1 MQNFRT
7 DFVRDVRRWKTIYDS
22 PTPHEMPLPGSWEE
36 RVTPLERLCCV
47 RCVRP
52 DKVVLAVQNFVVA
65 SMGQKFVEPP
75 IFDIALSFEESM
87 CTVPLV
93 FVLSKGSD
101 PMGALLK
108 LADERRKEVRWG
120 RSASTHLPRS

>member
-1 MQNFRT
+1 LWRQ
-7 DFVRDVRRWKTIYDS
+7 IYDS
-22 PTPHEMPLPGSWEE
+22 VDPHTMPLPGSWDSK
-36 RVTPLERLCCV
+36 VSPLERLCCV

-65 SMGQKFVEPP
+65 SMGAAFVQPP
-75 IFDIALSFEESM
+75 IFDIALSFEEST

-108 LADERRKEVRWG
+108 LADERRKEAAPVSLGQGQGPVAERLIEKVHSSG
-120 RSASTHLPRS
+120 HF